1 MLTLLFDKP
10 RPEEQVLIDLL
21 HGFLKIPDNNKNNNY
36 NNQRQL
42 CAPQFNTV
50 AGIFGN
56 RLRCPAEKEI
66 RNQQKRKLL

>member
-21 HGFLKIPDNNKNNNY
+21 HGFLKIPDNNKNNIIIIKDNFV
-36 NNQRQL
+36 L
-42 CAPQFNTV
+42 HSLI

-66 RNQQKRKLL
+66 RNQQKRKLLKK